1 MASMH
6 SSCFLAL
13 KWLHFLRSKP
23 LAASTASFASSP
35 ASYSAWMQHCVITA
49 VQEGRS
55 ARRTAEEEVDYRF
68 LTRTRF
74 DGALQNVVQ
83 AGHDVHLLGHTGSD
97 EFGIG
102 FMCRI
107 ASARS

>member
-49 VQEGRS
+49 VQEG
-55 ARRTAEEEVDYRF
+55 
-68 LTRTRF
+68 
-74 DGALQNVVQ
+74 GQ
-83 AGHDVHLLGHTGSD
+83 LG
-97 EFGIG
+97 E
-102 FMCRI
+102 
-107 ASARS
+107 

>member
-6 SSCFLAL
+6 SSCFRAL

-49 VQEGRS
+49 VQERGQRGEQPERRS
-55 ARRTAEEEVDYRF
+55 TTVLLSVLGLTAPCRTSCKRAMMSIFWVTQD
-68 LTRTRF
+68 RT
-74 DGALQNVVQ
+74 N
-83 AGHDVHLLGHTGSD
+83 S
-97 EFGIG
+97 
-102 FMCRI
+102 
-107 ASARS
+107 ASAA